1 MLDPSARTPAAGTP
15 MDAVRSKRRREIP
28 ECSFGIVDTLLCV
41 FSGTEKLELED
52 AFLVGMMEIPLDDR
66 STLPTREELS
76 HWISQ
81 RTG

>member
-1 MLDPSARTPAAGTP
+1 MLDPSARTPAAGAYGCGAQQTTTRNTR
-15 MDAVRSKRRREIP
+15 MFIRHS
-28 ECSFGIVDTLLCV
+28 DTLLCV
-41 FSGTEKLELED
+41 FSDTEKLELED